1 MPIFMHYLS
10 AYSQCGRLRILVCLP
25 PVRCPK
31 WCVRVLRATFCRVG
45 VDWVDWPDSLKGNM
59 TGRNWETFSS
69 KKGPCVKNWQWS
81 ADVGG
86 GSGWG
91 DGGGGGQRRLLA
103 EDSVTSRRNGV
114 REKIGLVWKRR
125 VFFFS
130 LSFLFC
136 RRS

>member
-1 MPIFMHYLS
+1 M
-10 AYSQCGRLRILVCLP
+10 
-25 PVRCPK
+25 
-31 WCVRVLRATFCRVG
+31 G

-130 LSFLFC
+130 PSLSCFVVDLSLLYFIERVSGASKVKSLLFIYQIGWF
-136 RRS
+136 SYLFTF